1 MTALRL
7 GVRAALEANR
17 TFALIRPLAAAALA
31 CALSAWLE
39 RTFYPTHAVDRALIR
54 HAFGLWLP
62 LAAYAAAEGVGRKSR
77 LEFVIAAVPRY
88 GGSRRAALAGAVLA
102 LGGVLAVSGASLG
115 AVSVA
120 VAHDAGELPWGHD
133 LLLSAWIGALGGMS
147 YAAWL
152 TFASGFGRTGRRGT
166 FLVLD
171 LIFGSTG
178 GAWALPFPR
187 AHLRNLLG
195 GAPPLDIS
203 QALSAGA
210 LAVLSLA
217 LFGAALARVPD

>member
-1 MTALRL
+1 MSALRL
-7 GVRAALEANR
+7 GVRAALETDNPS
-17 TFALIRPLAAAALA
+17 ALVRPLAAAALA

-39 RTFYPTHAVDRALIR
+39 RTFYPTHAVDRALLR
-54 HAFGLWLP
+54 EAFGLWLP
-62 LAAYAAAEGVGRKSR
+62 LAAYAAAERICRKGR
-77 LEFVIAAVPRY
+77 LESIVVAVPRY
-88 GGSRRAALAGAVLA
+88 GGSRRASLAGAVLA
-102 LGGVLAVSGASLG
+102 LGGVLAASGASL
-115 AVSVA
+115 AAITVA
-120 VAHDAGELPWGHD
+120 VAHGPGGLPWLND
-133 LLLSAWIGALGGMS
+133 FLLSSWLGALGGVS

-152 TFASGFGRTGRRGT
+152 SLASGFGRSGRRGT

-171 LIFGSTG
+171 LIFGSMS

-195 GAPPLDIS
+195 GAAPLELS

-217 LFGAALARVPD
+217 LLALTLARVPD